1 MQEDGGTVKKPHRH
15 RLVTLPPE
23 VQAAEGMTYRCLGCK
38 ARLKDMDGGI
48 VVDIRATFK
57 REVVLPTAVRPSSR

>member
-1 MQEDGGTVKKPHRH
+1 MTPKRPHRH

-23 VQAAEGMTYRCLGCK
+23 VMAAEGVTYRCLGCK

-57 REVVLPTAVRPSSR
+57 RERILPTAPRAASR